1 VCNIEWIKMQ
11 GETIIEKVYA
21 EFNQYD

>member
-1 VCNIEWIKMQ
+1 MQ